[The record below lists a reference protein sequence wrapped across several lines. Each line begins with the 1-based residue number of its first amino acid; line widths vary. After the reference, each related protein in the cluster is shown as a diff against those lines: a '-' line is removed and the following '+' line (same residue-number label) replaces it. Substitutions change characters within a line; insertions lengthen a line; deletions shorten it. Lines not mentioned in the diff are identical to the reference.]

1 LLRLARSSKKLALRK
16 ASDSFLQFCQI
27 MDLEPPPAKHHRLI
41 IRKLEAVERGELKR
55 LMIFTPPG
63 YAKSTYASVLFP
75 PWFLGRNT
83 RKKIVTGSYNTD
95 LSDYF
100 GRKARNVVNSDQFF
114 NIFGISLDPELGKAI
129 GEWGLTHSG
138 EYYGTGVGAGVTG
151 RRGDL
156 LLLDDPI
163 KGRKEADS
171 LLIRNT
177 TWEWYL
183 SDLRSRMKPDAAIVI
198 INTRWHEDD
207 LCGRILTDKYKSG
220 SGWFQAYDGE
230 KWYVLSLPALA
241 EKNDVMGRKEGE
253 ALWPSYYTLEMVEQ
267 EKKSQDERNWS
278 ALWQCRPSPE
288 EGDYFKREWLRF
300 YDKPP
305 EHLKHYG
312 ASDYAVTADG
322 GDYTEHGI
330 FGLDPNDD
338 LYILDWWFGQTDTNV
353 WINTQIELA
362 RKWRPVY
369 WANEK
374 GQIEKSVGPFISKR
388 MQETGAY
395 FYQKK
400 IAAKHD
406 KATRAQAIR
415 GRFSQG
421 KVYLPS
427 PSSPRH
433 GPWVER
439 LINQMLTFPA
449 GINDDGVDV
458 LSLIGLSLVTL
469 QKGTTPQPP
478 APRLP
483 NPYTFDEITKS
494 EPPYVSP
501 YRL

>member
-1 LLRLARSSKKLALRK
+1 MSGRSS
-16 ASDSFLQFCQI
+16 S
-27 MDLEPPPAKHHRLI
+27 
-41 IRKLEAVERGELKR
+41 
-55 LMIFTPPG
+55 
-63 YAKSTYASVLFP
+63 
-75 PWFLGRNT
+75 
-83 RKKIVTGSYNTD
+83 
-95 LSDYF
+95 
-100 GRKARNVVNSDQFF
+100 
-114 NIFGISLDPELGKAI
+114 
-129 GEWGLTHSG
+129 
-138 EYYGTGVGAGVTG
+138 
-151 RRGDL
+151 
-156 LLLDDPI
+156 
-163 KGRKEADS
+163 
-171 LLIRNT
+171 
-177 TWEWYL
+177 
-183 SDLRSRMKPDAAIVI
+183 
-198 INTRWHEDD
+198 
-207 LCGRILTDKYKSG
+207 
-220 SGWFQAYDGE
+220 
-230 KWYVLSLPALA
+230 
-241 EKNDVMGRKEGE
+241 
-253 ALWPSYYTLEMVEQ
+253 
-267 EKKSQDERNWS
+267 
-278 ALWQCRPSPE
+278 
-288 EGDYFKREWLRF
+288 
-300 YDKPP
+300 
-305 EHLKHYG
+305 
-312 ASDYAVTADG
+312 
-322 GDYTEHGI
+322 TEHGI

-362 RKWRPVY
+362 RKWRPEY

-400 IAAKHD
+400 IAPKHD

-427 PSSPRH
+427 PASPRH

-469 QKGTTPQPP
+469 QKGQKPQPP